1 MADRGTDTRPLKYEE
16 IQFFFRKHWTHF
28 LKPLFLGL
36 LIATMIFVFFLVMGS
51 IVTLFKITF
60 FYSLFAFL
68 LITVSILFI
77 DTFFL
82 QVINYYFDVVIV
94 TESRIIVSKKTVF
107 LKNDN
112 DAIDLTKIQD
122 IGVIAHG
129 FLKNYLN
136 YGSLLI
142 TLSTAMPPI
151 NLNFVPNPHYYLER
165 LNRVKREQIV
175 RRQERRGL
183 LTTDSQGKAEPYL
196 QPIDKL

>member
-1 MADRGTDTRPLKYEE
+1 M
-16 IQFFFRKHWTHF
+16 
-28 LKPLFLGL
+28 
-36 LIATMIFVFFLVMGS
+36 
-51 IVTLFKITF
+51 
-60 FYSLFAFL
+60 
-68 LITVSILFI
+68 
-77 DTFFL
+77 
-82 QVINYYFDVVIV
+82 VIV